1 MSSPICLSG
10 LQEFQNEK
18 FRGRYLTVSVAR
30 ENFMEKLK
38 REREESTQSPGSNT
52 KTDVTTNADVT
63 SNPFRLNIEKKSK
76 VIQAFDSDD
85 DDEEESNRSLTS
97 PSNATAEPESVVK
110 RKSKLFTENGK
121 VNGATNS
128 LAPQRHNFLKLFSD

>member
-1 MSSPICLSG
+1 M
-10 LQEFQNEK
+10 
-18 FRGRYLTVSVAR
+18 AR

-38 REREESTQSPGSNT
+38 REREESTQSPVSNT
-52 KTDVTTNADVT
+52 KTDVTTKADVT
-63 SNPFRLNIEKKSK
+63 TKTDVAINPFRLNIEKKSK
-76 VIQAFDSDD
+76 IIQAFDS

-97 PSNATAEPESVVK
+97 LSNATAEPESVVK

-128 LAPQRHNFLKLFSD
+128 LAPQRNNFLK